1 MKDKK
6 VLISVV
12 LVVLLLVGG
21 GAYAFLGN
29 KTQTSKQP
37 AQASSEDEQPVLT
50 LKPEDIGLT
59 MQLRNDKKAVR
70 FVIEKPEGIKAVEYQ
85 LSYTKEVD
93 GEQLPEGLIGDAK
106 FNPGDKQIAIEYR
119 ELGTCS
125 KNVCRYDKVVS
136 PVKVTLKV
144 TKDDS
149 KVYEVESSQDTK

>member
-59 MQLRNDKKAVR
+59 MQLRNDK
-70 FVIEKPEGIKAVEYQ
+70 KAVEYQ